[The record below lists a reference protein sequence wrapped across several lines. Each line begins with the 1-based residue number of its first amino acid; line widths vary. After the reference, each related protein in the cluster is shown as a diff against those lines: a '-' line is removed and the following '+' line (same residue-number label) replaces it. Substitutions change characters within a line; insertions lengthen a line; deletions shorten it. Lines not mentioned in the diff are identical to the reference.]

1 MAEDILNKIYSERG
15 YIEDCHRVLL
25 KEDPNFLELYLKIW
39 ENVFK
44 NGNLDKKTAAL
55 VRLAAISVLKIENG
69 LNHGIDQALASGCTE
84 GEIMDVFKIAYL
96 FSGNAT
102 LIPSMEMVKKKFHIE
117 G

>member
-1 MAEDILNKIYSERG
+1 M
-15 YIEDCHRVLL
+15 
-25 KEDPNFLELYLKIW
+25 
-39 ENVFK
+39 
-44 NGNLDKKTAAL
+44 
-55 VRLAAISVLKIENG
+55 KIENG